1 MKISNKL
8 TSFDLQQFVF
18 KEELFFRNLR
28 CVNFD
33 GKESCFVSL
42 LMLWR
47 KKISI
52 PFWRLLPK
60 KREITATGYFR
71 RSLHQWKSPVL
82 LMKKRRISIIGFSV
96 WYFWKTR
103 NEDMSRFRR
112 FLQRKK
118 SYTVSLSILRKK
130 IFPLQCPAEKNPKE
144 EFQRPEIEERVLT
157 KTHYYTENWV
167 VLALNTR
174 SLAFSSRTW
183 RYPYHGYIHFFN
195 KWEEF
200 RPSWWRFYFEKSS
213 TSSAILF
220 PLQDQ
225 LLQHEFYKSWLDAG
239 LEDTRGRN
247 PFL

>member
-1 MKISNKL
+1 MKMSKKL

-18 KEELFFRNLR
+18 EEELFFRNLR
-28 CVNFD
+28 YVNFD

-82 LMKKRRISIIGFSV
+82 LMIKRRISIILFSV

-118 SYTVSLSILRKK
+118 SYTVSLSIHWNKSLHFNALPKK
-130 IFPLQCPAEKNPKE
+130 IPKKNSK
-144 EFQRPEIEERVLT
+144 
-157 KTHYYTENWV
+157 
-167 VLALNTR
+167 
-174 SLAFSSRTW
+174 
-183 RYPYHGYIHFFN
+183 
-195 KWEEF
+195 
-200 RPSWWRFYFEKSS
+200 
-213 TSSAILF
+213 
-220 PLQDQ
+220 
-225 LLQHEFYKSWLDAG
+225 G
-239 LEDTRGRN
+239 LKLKRES
-247 PFL
+247 

>member
-1 MKISNKL
+1 MKNFVAKLFTALEGKSREPSHVLYEDLLLQKKNVSSLRKSVNIDFKHILFLWRYQKKL
-8 TSFDLQQFVF
+8 TLFDLRQFVF
-18 KEELFFRNLR
+18 EEKLYFRNLR

-47 KKISI
+47 KKMSF

-118 SYTVSLSILRKK
+118 SYTISLSILWKKSFHFNALPKK
-130 IFPLQCPAEKNPKE
+130 IPKKNSK
-144 EFQRPEIEERVLT
+144 
-157 KTHYYTENWV
+157 
-167 VLALNTR
+167 
-174 SLAFSSRTW
+174 
-183 RYPYHGYIHFFN
+183 
-195 KWEEF
+195 
-200 RPSWWRFYFEKSS
+200 
-213 TSSAILF
+213 
-220 PLQDQ
+220 
-225 LLQHEFYKSWLDAG
+225 G
-239 LEDTRGRN
+239 LKLKRES
-247 PFL
+247 